1 MKSKEKEPLNP
12 IQESIQQE
20 MELYE
25 GQNVPF
31 PRPQN
36 LVEQIA
42 NHQYVIDDLTFKM
55 NQLLAKINYERAW
68 VGKEETFDKI

>member
-12 IQESIQQE
+12 IQESIRQE

-31 PRPQN
+31 PSPQN
-36 LVEQIA
+36 LVEQIS
-42 NHQYVIDDLTFKM
+42 NYQYVIDDLTFKM
-55 NQLLAKINYERAW
+55 NQLLEKLR
-68 VGKEETFDKI
+68 